1 MEHAVLRIYERCVHL
16 SGNPRGGAKAEIKVS
31 RLCHT
36 RTNIGAG
43 TVAAADGHGNT
54 RAKAEAACR
63 FLTESACDL
72 AAGMNLREFVQI
84 KAYITEHIRIIL
96 PRFQIHEQAVR
107 RIRHVG
113 RFHLA
118 GKAVDKIVLRLQDA
132 VCPGVEFWLVFL

>member
-1 MEHAVLRIYERCVHL
+1 
-16 SGNPRGGAKAEIKVS
+16 
-31 RLCHT
+31 
-36 RTNIGAG
+36 
-43 TVAAADGHGNT
+43 
-54 RAKAEAACR
+54 
-63 FLTESACDL
+63 
-72 AAGMNLREFVQI
+72 MNLREFVQI

-107 RIRHVG
+107 RIRHVS